1 MWTQPTMEPWEK
13 DGKIPII
20 REIWK
25 LPDHK
30 SLLEDV
36 ATICLVKKKKKK
48 RERGRDFHRI
58 FERIAMNTEKNKQ
71 QGNPKEESS
80 DVLSIIKDLF
90 GYSLKY
96 WRSDKDCQ
104 TIHVYINSF
113 YYTSFKRI
121 Q

>member
-1 MWTQPTMEPWEK
+1 MGE
-13 DGKIPII
+13 
-20 REIWK
+20 REGFSK
-25 LPDHK
+25 
-30 SLLEDV
+30 E
-36 ATICLVKKKKKK
+36 
-48 RERGRDFHRI
+48 
-58 FERIAMNTEKNKQ
+58 TEKNSNKYRKNK
-71 QGNPKEESS
+71 QGNPKAESS

-96 WRSDKDCQ
+96 LRSDKDRQ

>member
-1 MWTQPTMEPWEK
+1 MGE
-13 DGKIPII
+13 
-20 REIWK
+20 REGFSK
-25 LPDHK
+25 
-30 SLLEDV
+30 E
-36 ATICLVKKKKKK
+36 
-48 RERGRDFHRI
+48 
-58 FERIAMNTEKNKQ
+58 TEKNSNKYRKNKR
-71 QGNPKEESS
+71 GNPKAESS

-96 WRSDKDCQ
+96 LRSDKDRQ